1 MISNNTQLKKVEQEQ
16 PNRFLVPA
24 NFQEAFQIAEM
35 LSQSEMVPKNY
46 QRKPNDIVI
55 AMAMG
60 AELGFQPLQSLQNI
74 AVING
79 RPSVWGDAFRALI
92 IGAPDLVE
100 FKEWY
105 ENDTANCQIKRRLA
119 SGATVEFNGSFS
131 LEDAKQAGLLGKQGP
146 WTQYTKRMQQW
157 RALGFAGRDAYADR
171 LRGIWLDVEAQDLPP
186 ERDITPQPEKRAD
199 SRLNQVLNGATVATE
214 QAQTVEQPAQAA
226 LPSPFEKLSL
236 SLNDCITIQELDEVA
251 AEIATAIQ
259 SRKINDAEKKH
270 LGTIYKNRKERLQP
284 KEPEIDYETGE
295 VA

>member
-1 MISNNTQLKKVEQEQ
+1 MNSNTQLKKVEQEQ

-92 IGAPDLVE
+92 IGARDLVE

-105 ENDTANCQIKRRLA
+105 ENDTAHCHIKRQLA
-119 SGATVEFNGSFS
+119 SGAVVEFNGSFS
-131 LEDAKQAGLLGKQGP
+131 LEDAKQAGLFGKQGP

-199 SRLNQVLNGATVATE
+199 SRLNQVLNSATVVTE
-214 QAQTVEQPAQAA
+214 QAQTVEQPVQAA
-226 LPSPFEKLSL
+226 LPNLGEKLEWALQDCTCMDELLEVGEAIKSAVGTGQISAEQRKSL
-236 SLNDCITIQELDEVA
+236 GKLFTTKQRDF
-251 AEIATAIQ
+251 TAV
-259 SRKINDAEKKH
+259 N
-270 LGTIYKNRKERLQP
+270 T
-284 KEPEIDYETGE
+284 ETGE

>member
-1 MISNNTQLKKVEQEQ
+1 MISNSTQLKKVEPEQ

-92 IGAPDLVE
+92 IGSPDLVE

-105 ENDTANCQIKRRLA
+105 ENDTAHCLIKRRLA
-119 SGATVEFNGSFS
+119 SGAVVEFNGSFS

-186 ERDITPQPEKRAD
+186 ERDITPQPEQRAD
-199 SRLNQVLNGATVATE
+199 SRLNQVLSGAAVANE
-214 QAQTVEQPAQAA
+214 QAVMEHEPAQ
-226 LPSPFEKLSL
+226 LPNLGEKLEWSL
-236 SLNDCITIQELDEVA
+236 QDCTCMNELLEVGEA
-251 AEIATAIQ
+251 IKSAVSTGQISAEQRKNLGKLFTAKQ
-259 SRKINDAEKKH
+259 RDFTAVN
-270 LGTIYKNRKERLQP
+270 T
-284 KEPEIDYETGE
+284 ETGE